1 MASVRVALVQ
11 ARSRGAD
18 PELALREGESVCRE
32 AAARGA
38 DVVLF
43 PELWQLG
50 YTSCP
55 AEPARRA
62 AWLAH
67 ATTLDG
73 PFVSRFREIARE
85 LGGAIVIT
93 YLEAWPGAPRN
104 TATLI
109 DRHGDPVLTY
119 AKVHTC
125 DFGMEAALTP
135 GDGFRVADLDTP
147 AGTVRVGLMICY
159 DREFPESARVLM
171 LGGAEL
177 ILTPNACG
185 LDVDRL
191 GQFRARAYENM
202 VGVAMAN
209 YAAPAPTDDHCHLCP
224 LDVCNGHSVAFSGIR
239 FDRDGNPSTTSSS
252 RAVRRSSS
260 SSHPST
266 SLRCAPIARTKSE
279 VTRTASPRSTERY
292 RTTLRCRCSPERT
305 VAGRR
310 PERRGRDSNPRC
322 RGYPHNGFR
331 DRPVQPLRHLSGAL
345 CRVAAR
351 A

>member
-1 MASVRVALVQ
+1 MALLKVALAQ
-11 ARSRGAD
+11 ARSHGAD
-18 PELALREGESVCRE
+18 PDRALREGERVCRE
-32 AAARGA
+32 AARAGA

-50 YTSCP
+50 YASCP
-55 AEPARRA
+55 AEPAQRA

-73 PFVSRFREIARE
+73 PFVSRFRELARE
-85 LGGAIVIT
+85 LGLAIVIT
-93 YLEAWPGAPRN
+93 YLEDWPGAPRN

-135 GDGFRVADLDTP
+135 GDGFRVADLDSR

-185 LDVDRL
+185 LEADRL

-209 YAAPAPTDDHCHLCP
+209 YATPDPAADLSHLGP
-224 LDVCNGHSVAFSGIR
+224 LDVCNGHSVAFSGVR
-239 FDRDGNPSTTSSS
+239 FDREGNALDHKLVEAGEGEELLLASFDLDALRAYRAHECAGDAYRKPAFYKALSDDMPLPVFDRADS
-252 RAVRRSSS
+252 RR
-260 SSHPST
+260 
-266 SLRCAPIARTKSE
+266 
-279 VTRTASPRSTERY
+279 
-292 RTTLRCRCSPERT
+292 
-305 VAGRR
+305 
-310 PERRGRDSNPRC
+310 
-322 RGYPHNGFR
+322 
-331 DRPVQPLRHLSGAL
+331 
-345 CRVAAR
+345 
-351 A
+351 

>member
-1 MASVRVALVQ
+1 MGSVSVALVQ
-11 ARSRGAD
+11 ARSRGAH
-18 PELALREGESVCRE
+18 PELALREGDRVCRE

-50 YTSCP
+50 YTSWR
-55 AEPARRA
+55 AEPAQRE

-67 ATTLDG
+67 ATALDG
-73 PFVSRFREIARE
+73 PFVSHFRELARE
-85 LGGAIVIT
+85 LGLAIVVT
-93 YLEAWPGAPRN
+93 YLEDWPGAPRN

-125 DFGMEAALTP
+125 DFGMEAVLTP
-135 GDGFRVADLDTP
+135 GDAFRVADLDTR

-185 LDVDRL
+185 LDADRL

-209 YAAPAPTDDHCHLCP
+209 YATPAPSVDLSHLGP
-224 LDVCNGHSVAFSGIR
+224 LDVCNGHSVAFSGIK
-239 FDRDGNPSTTSSS
+239 FDREGNAVDHKLVEGGGGEDLLIATFDLDAL
-252 RAVRRSSS
+252 RAYR
-260 SSHPST
+260 
-266 SLRCAPIARTKSE
+266 AYE
-279 VTRTASPRSTERY
+279 VHGDAY
-292 RTTLRCRCSPERT
+292 RKPAAYQALADDTPL
-305 VAGRR
+305 
-310 PERRGRDSNPRC
+310 
-322 RGYPHNGFR
+322 
-331 DRPVQPLRHLSGAL
+331 PVF
-345 CRVAAR
+345 AR
-351 A
+351 ADSRRTPPA

>member
-1 MASVRVALVQ
+1 MASLKVALVQ
-11 ARSRGAD
+11 ARSHGAD
-18 PELALREGESVCRE
+18 PDLALREGERACRE
-32 AAARGA
+32 AARAGA
-38 DVVLF
+38 DLVLF

-50 YTSCP
+50 YASWR
-55 AEPARRA
+55 AEPAQRA

-73 PFVSRFREIARE
+73 PFVSHFRELARE
-85 LGGAIVIT
+85 LGLGIVIT
-93 YLEAWPGAPRN
+93 YLEDWPDAPRN

-135 GDGFRVADLDTP
+135 GDGFRVADLDTR
-147 AGTVRVGLMICY
+147 AGTVRVGLMICA

-185 LDVDRL
+185 LDCDRL

-209 YAAPAPTDDHCHLCP
+209 YATPDPAIDNSHLGP
-224 LDVCNGHSVAFSGIR
+224 LDVCNGHSVAFSGVT
-239 FDRDGNPSTTSSS
+239 FDREENALDHKLVEAGEGEE
-252 RAVRRSSS
+252 
-260 SSHPST
+260 
-266 SLRCAPIARTKSE
+266 LPIATFDLDALRAYRADGRGGDAYRKPAFYQALSDDTPLPVFDRADS
-279 VTRTASPRSTERY
+279 RRAPLPRVPSKT
-292 RTTLRCRCSPERT
+292 S
-305 VAGRR
+305 
-310 PERRGRDSNPRC
+310 
-322 RGYPHNGFR
+322 
-331 DRPVQPLRHLSGAL
+331 
-345 CRVAAR
+345 
-351 A
+351 

>member
-1 MASVRVALVQ
+1 MASLRVALVQ
-11 ARSRGAD
+11 ARSRGAH
-18 PELALREGESVCRE
+18 PELALREGDRVCRE
-32 AAARGA
+32 AAAHGA

-50 YTSCP
+50 YASCP
-55 AEPARRA
+55 AEPAQRA

-73 PFVSRFREIARE
+73 PFVSHFRKLARE
-85 LGGAIVIT
+85 LGLAIVIT
-93 YLEAWPGAPRN
+93 YLEDWPGAPRN

-135 GDGFRVADLDTP
+135 GDGFRVADLDTR
-147 AGTVRVGLMICY
+147 AGTVRAGLMICY
-159 DREFPESARVLM
+159 DREFPESARALM

-209 YAAPAPTDDHCHLCP
+209 YATPAPSDDLRHLGP

-239 FDRDGNPSTTSSS
+239 FDREGNALDHKLVEGGEGEELLIATFDLDAL
-252 RAVRRSSS
+252 RAYRAYEIGGDAYRKPAFYRALSDN
-260 SSHPST
+260 
-266 SLRCAPIARTKSE
+266 AP
-279 VTRTASPRSTERY
+279 
-292 RTTLRCRCSPERT
+292 L
-305 VAGRR
+305 
-310 PERRGRDSNPRC
+310 
-322 RGYPHNGFR
+322 
-331 DRPVQPLRHLSGAL
+331 PVF
-345 CRVAAR
+345 AR
-351 A
+351 ADSRRTPLPRIQ

>member
-1 MASVRVALVQ
+1 MTSLSVALVQ
-11 ARSRGAD
+11 ARSRGVD
-18 PELALREGESVCRE
+18 PELALRDGERLCRE
-32 AAARGA
+32 AAAHGA

-50 YTSCP
+50 YTSWRADP
-55 AEPARRA
+55 AQRA

-73 PFVSRFREIARE
+73 PFVSHFRALARE
-85 LGGAIVIT
+85 LDIAIVIT
-93 YLEAWPGAPRN
+93 YLEAWQGAPRN

-109 DRHGDPVLTY
+109 DRHGDPVLAY

-135 GDGFRVADLDTP
+135 GDGFRVADLDTR
-147 AGTVRVGLMICY
+147 AGPVRVGLMICY

-185 LDVDRL
+185 LDAERL

-209 YAAPAPTDDHCHLCP
+209 YATPDPADDQSHLAP
-224 LDVCNGHSVAFSGIR
+224 LDVCNGHSVAFSGMTYDREGNGLDHKLVEAGEGEELVIAT
-239 FDRDGNPSTTSSS
+239 FDLEAL
-252 RAVRRSSS
+252 RAYRAHEAGGDAYRKPGSYRALVDD
-260 SSHPST
+260 
-266 SLRCAPIARTKSE
+266 AP
-279 VTRTASPRSTERY
+279 
-292 RTTLRCRCSPERT
+292 L
-305 VAGRR
+305 
-310 PERRGRDSNPRC
+310 
-322 RGYPHNGFR
+322 
-331 DRPVQPLRHLSGAL
+331 PVF
-345 CRVAAR
+345 AR
-351 A
+351 ADSRRTP

>member
-1 MASVRVALVQ
+1 MASLNVALVQ
-11 ARSRGAD
+11 ARSRGAH
-18 PELALREGESVCRE
+18 PELALRDGERLCRD

-50 YTSCP
+50 YTSWNV
-55 AEPARRA
+55 ARE

-73 PFVSRFREIARE
+73 PFVSHFRALARE
-85 LGGAIVIT
+85 LGVAIVIT
-93 YLEAWPGAPRN
+93 YLEAWPGGPRN

-135 GDGFRVADLDTP
+135 GDGFRVADLDTG
-147 AGTVRVGLMICY
+147 AGPVRVGLMICY

-185 LDVDRL
+185 LDADRL
-191 GQFRARAYENM
+191 GQFRARAFENM

-209 YAAPAPTDDHCHLCP
+209 YATPAATDDHGHLAP

-239 FDRDGNPSTTSSS
+239 YDRDGNALDHKLVEGGGGEELVIATFDLDALRDY
-252 RAVRRSSS
+252 RAFEVHGDAYRKPAHYGALSDDAPLPVFARPDSRRSANR
-260 SSHPST
+260 
-266 SLRCAPIARTKSE
+266 L
-279 VTRTASPRSTERY
+279 
-292 RTTLRCRCSPERT
+292 
-305 VAGRR
+305 
-310 PERRGRDSNPRC
+310 
-322 RGYPHNGFR
+322 
-331 DRPVQPLRHLSGAL
+331 
-345 CRVAAR
+345 
-351 A
+351 

>member
-1 MASVRVALVQ
+1 MASLKVALVQ
-11 ARSRGAD
+11 ARSHGAD
-18 PELALREGESVCRE
+18 PDFALREGERACRE
-32 AAARGA
+32 AAREGA

-50 YTSCP
+50 YASCP
-55 AEPARRA
+55 AEPAQRA

-73 PFVSRFREIARE
+73 RFVSHFRELARE
-85 LGGAIVIT
+85 LGLAVVIT
-93 YLEAWPGAPRN
+93 YLEDWPHAPRN

-135 GDGFRVADLDTP
+135 GDGFRVADLDTR

-185 LDVDRL
+185 LDAERL

-209 YAAPAPTDDHCHLCP
+209 YATPDPADDLSHLGP
-224 LDVCNGHSVAFSGIR
+224 LDVCNGHSVAFSGMTYDREGNGLDHKLVEAGEGEELVIAT
-239 FDRDGNPSTTSSS
+239 FDLEAL
-252 RAVRRSSS
+252 RA
-260 SSHPST
+260 
-266 SLRCAPIARTKSE
+266 
-279 VTRTASPRSTERY
+279 Y
-292 RTTLRCRCSPERT
+292 RAHE
-305 VAGRR
+305 AGGDAYRKPGSYR
-310 PERRGRDSNPRC
+310 ALVD
-322 RGYPHNGFR
+322 
-331 DRPVQPLRHLSGAL
+331 DAQLPVF
-345 CRVAAR
+345 AR
-351 A
+351 ADSRR

>member
-1 MASVRVALVQ
+1 MASLNVALVQ
-11 ARSRGAD
+11 ARSHGAD
-18 PELALREGESVCRE
+18 PDVALREGERACRE
-32 AAARGA
+32 AARAGA

-50 YTSCP
+50 YASCP
-55 AEPARRA
+55 AEPAPRA

-73 PFVSRFREIARE
+73 PFVSHFRELARE
-85 LGGAIVIT
+85 LGVAIVIT
-93 YLEAWPGAPRN
+93 YLEDWPGGPRN

-109 DRHGDPVLTY
+109 DRHGEPVLTY

-135 GDGFRVADLDTP
+135 GDGFRVAELDTR

-185 LDVDRL
+185 LDADRL

-209 YAAPAPTDDHCHLCP
+209 YATPTTDDRGNLLP
-224 LDVCNGHSVAFSGIR
+224 LDVCNGHSVAFSGIK
-239 FDRDGNPSTTSSS
+239 FDREGNVLDLKLVEAGEGEELVIATFDLDAL
-252 RAVRRSSS
+252 RAYR
-260 SSHPST
+260 
-266 SLRCAPIARTKSE
+266 AYE
-279 VTRTASPRSTERY
+279 VGGDAY
-292 RTTLRCRCSPERT
+292 RKPAFYRALSDDTPL
-305 VAGRR
+305 
-310 PERRGRDSNPRC
+310 
-322 RGYPHNGFR
+322 
-331 DRPVQPLRHLSGAL
+331 PVF
-345 CRVAAR
+345 AR
-351 A
+351 ADSRRTPLPRVR